1 MTTLLGSSPA
11 RSARPLPPPPLSE
24 TSHHI
29 IRLRHVT
36 VRHRRVLALDDV
48 GADLPCGRAI
58 AICGPNGAGK
68 STLLRALL
76 GWHPLDT
83 GEIRIG
89 DAHPR
94 HALPR
99 LAYLPQR
106 HAIDWD
112 FPLSVRS
119 VVALGRLPA
128 LGLFRR
134 FTPADH
140 ARVQAALAELDLLP
154 LADRPL
160 RTLSGGQ
167 QQRVFLARA
176 LAQGADIFL
185 LDEPF
190 AALDLRATHELLRI
204 IRAWTARG
212 RTVLAVVHDLDLA
225 RRHFDHAVLLD
236 TTLVAAGTPADVLT
250 ETHIRRAYHL
260 PDDASLAPEPAPLH
274 TGLFPT

>member
-1 MTTLLGSSPA
+1 MTAP
-11 RSARPLPPPPLSE
+11 
-24 TSHHI
+24 SHHI
-29 IRLRHVT
+29 IRLRDVT
-36 VRHRRVLALDDV
+36 VQHGRVTGLRTV
-48 GADLPCGRAI
+48 TADLPCGRAT

-76 GWHPLDT
+76 GWHSLAA

-106 HAIDWD
+106 QTIDWD
-112 FPLSVRS
+112 FPLHVRA
-119 VVALGRLPA
+119 VVEQGRLPA

-134 FTPADH
+134 FAPADH
-140 ARVQAALAELDLLP
+140 ARVAEALAELDLAA
-154 LADRPL
+154 LAERPL

-190 AALDLRATHELLRI
+190 AGLDLRATGELLRL
-204 IRAWTARG
+204 IRAWVARG
-212 RTVLAVVHDLDLA
+212 RTVLAVVHDLALA
-225 RRHFDHAVLLD
+225 RRHFDHALLLD
-236 TTLVAAGTPADVLT
+236 TDFISAGPPETALT
-250 ETHIRRAYHL
+250 DEHIRRAYHL
-260 PDDASLAPEPAPLH
+260 PSAADEALQSLR
-274 TGLFPT
+274 TVSFPS

>member
-1 MTTLLGSSPA
+1 LSSP
-11 RSARPLPPPPLSE
+11 L
-24 TSHHI
+24 HHI
-29 IRLRHVT
+29 IRLRDVT
-36 VRHRRVLALDDV
+36 VRHRRVTALRGV
-48 GADLPCGRAI
+48 TADLPCGRAI

-76 GWHPLDT
+76 GWHPLAA

-106 HAIDWD
+106 QSIDWD
-112 FPLSVRS
+112 FPLVVRD
-119 VVALGRLPA
+119 VVALGLYPS

-134 FTPADH
+134 FRPADH
-140 ARVQAALAELDLLP
+140 LRVSSALAELELSD

-167 QQRVFLARA
+167 QQRAFLARS

-190 AALDLRATHELLRI
+190 AGLDLRAAGELLRI
-204 IRAWTARG
+204 IRSWVARG
-212 RTVLAVVHDLDLA
+212 RTVIAVVHDLPVA
-225 RRHFDHAVLLD
+225 RRHFDHALLLD
-236 TTLVAAGTPADVLT
+236 TERVSAGPPDVSLTDELV
-250 ETHIRRAYHL
+250 HRAYHL
-260 PDDASLAPEPAPLH
+260 PSAADDALQPLR
-274 TGLFPT
+274 TARFPT

>member
-1 MTTLLGSSPA
+1 MRDL
-11 RSARPLPPPPLSE
+11 
-24 TSHHI
+24 
-29 IRLRHVT
+29 T
-36 VRHRRVLALDDV
+36 VRHRRVTALRGV
-48 GADLPCGRAI
+48 TADLPCGRAI

-76 GWHPLDT
+76 GWHPLAS

-106 HAIDWD
+106 QAIDWD
-112 FPLSVRS
+112 FPLTVRG
-119 VVALGRLPA
+119 VVALGRYPA

-134 FTPADH
+134 FSATDH
-140 ARVQAALAELDLLP
+140 TRITEALAELDLTA

-190 AALDLRATHELLRI
+190 SGLDLRATGELVRI
-204 IRAWTARG
+204 IRSWVARG
-212 RTVLAVVHDLDLA
+212 RTVIAVVHDLALV
-225 RRHFDHAVLLD
+225 RRHFDYALLLD
-236 TTLVAAGTPADVLT
+236 TDLVSCGPPVDALT
-250 ETHIRRAYHL
+250 DDFIRRAYHL
-260 PDDASLAPEPAPLH
+260 PSESDEALQSLRTVDFPL
-274 TGLFPT
+274 